1 MRRRLSLARF
11 VLARPRVL
19 LLDEPFAGLV
29 QRAKKWLEE
38 HLASFK
44 SSGGAIVMATH
55 SFGRVLAVADRMAIL
70 AGGVVALDT
79 PRGALSAEDVQRL
92 YALHT
97 EDAS

>member
-1 MRRRLSLARF
+1 
-11 VLARPRVL
+11 
-19 LLDEPFAGLV
+19 
-29 QRAKKWLEE
+29 
-38 HLASFK
+38 
-44 SSGGAIVMATH
+44 MATH
-55 SFGRVLAVADRMAIL
+55 SFGRELTVADRIAIL